1 MAGQRSKIT
10 LLQYQMLLES
20 EQLVAMNSEVTRS
33 VSSVCGLLDIP
44 QVALA
49 SYQVYIRMVA

>member
-20 EQLVAMNSEVTRS
+20 EQLVAMWYIYVVLR
-33 VSSVCGLLDIP
+33 CLLALPGEDKVQYAGELIP
-44 QVALA
+44 RQT
-49 SYQVYIRMVA
+49 